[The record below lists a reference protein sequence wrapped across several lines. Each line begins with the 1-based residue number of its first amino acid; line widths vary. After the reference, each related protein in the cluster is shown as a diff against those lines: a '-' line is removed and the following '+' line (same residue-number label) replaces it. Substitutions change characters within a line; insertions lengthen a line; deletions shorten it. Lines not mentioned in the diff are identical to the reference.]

1 MTTTDVVDSAIDLPW
16 RNFQVRS
23 FGQSPEFRTKSQTK
37 ATFGDTHISLQHTV
51 GQVEGRPHA
60 KTQLDLIRPV
70 VSTQH
75 RHVTDGLQTDTYA
88 TTAYTAL
95 PIL

>member
-16 RNFQVRS
+16 RNFEARS
-23 FGQSPEFRTKSQTK
+23 FGQSHRRKQLLEI
-37 ATFGDTHISLQHTV
+37 HIFPYNTPWDRWKEDPMPKV
-51 GQVEGRPHA
+51 